1 LDEVRSPAPTALI
14 AETAKSYWSPLVSP
28 DKVHVVAP
36 VVAHVW
42 PPRLAA
48 VESFAT
54 TEYPRIAL
62 PPVDVGALQVTTD
75 WVLAFEVALT
85 VRGAP
90 GATSKDHVSDRPVV
104 PS

>member
-1 LDEVRSPAPTALI
+1 M
-14 AETAKSYWSPLVSP
+14 AETVKSYWSPLVSP
-28 DKVHVVAP
+28 DKVHVMAV

-42 PPRLAA
+42 PPRLAR
-48 VESFAT
+48 VVSFAT

-62 PPVDVGALQVTTD
+62 PPVDVGSVQVTTD
-75 WVLAFEVALT
+75 WALAFEVALT

-90 GATSKDHVSDRPVV
+90 GATSKDHVSDKPVV